1 MTFDMSSTASSSKS
15 SPSYF
20 ADTAGT
26 IKFGVTA
33 IKNDWTRNHAIECAV
48 LLVAAVSA
56 VSRLGEFTAFAGLLI
71 LADCLA
77 LWAFYVVSYNVI
89 IQLHRIQLAKQQIA
103 EAGTLGDKK
112 DDGPHYLLSPLTKE
126 KYIVRLKALL
136 IPTLAILHMINV
148 VCAQAFYDAMKK
160 RESTPEPSS
169 LRFAGTDL
177 SDDELISDILM
188 AAEQHHPADSTAK
201 WLVVILI
208 ISVLLN
214 VYYMRVISF
223 AAAATTHI
231 QPPAASKPALK
242 FDLPPV
248 QTEKPFKRGHVI
260 RQSEPCVP
268 SAGQLQPHVLH
279 PRPTHIDIPVTKPF
293 GVALSESPV
302 EVTSSTSERTLVEV
316 ESNSAVTTLA
326 TNTPTAVTT
335 EFLRSFEECVKTFE
349 TSGTLDLNDE
359 EVVLLCQKGKI
370 AAYALEKVLGNHAR
384 AVRIRRAVL
393 SRSSR
398 TKSLETSAL
407 PQAHY
412 DYSRVFGACCENVV
426 GYLPLP
432 LGIAGPLIVDGT
444 SYLIPMATCEG
455 TLVASTSRGCK
466 ALNAGGGVT
475 TVVTRDRMT
484 RGPVLEFPSLT
495 EAAQALAWI
504 ESSEGGATMKEAFE
518 STTKYGKLVELSC
531 ALAGRTMY
539 VRFAASCGDAMGMNM
554 VSKGTEKALEV
565 MAEYFPSMTVLA
577 LSGNYCIDK
586 KPAAMNWING
596 RGKSVVAEAVIPGN
610 VVRTVLKTTVEGL
623 CELNWKKNFVG
634 SAMAG
639 SIGGFNAHAANILT
653 AMFIATGQDPAQN
666 VESSMCM
673 TMMQPTNNGQDLLIS
688 VTMPSIEVGTV
699 GGGTILAPQ
708 RAMLE
713 MLGVAGANNASPGDN
728 AKQLARIVAAAVMA
742 GELSL
747 MSALAAGHLIK
758 AHMTHNRSV
767 PPTPIEVEAP
777 KVASLD

>member
-1 MTFDMSSTASSSKS
+1 MGAKTTTDQSAPPPPAVVASYPRSWSEFTKIMSFDMSSTASFSKS

-20 ADTAGT
+20 SDTSDA
-26 IKFGVTA
+26 IKFGMA
-33 IKNDWTRNHAIECAV
+33 AMKQDWTRNHAIECAV

-56 VSRLGEFTAFAGLLI
+56 VSRLGELTAFAGLLI

-112 DDGPHYLLSPLTKE
+112 DDGSHYLLSPLTKE

-160 RESTPEPSS
+160 KESIPEPPR
-169 LRFAGTDL
+169 RFGGTDL
-177 SDDELISDILM
+177 SDDELISDILL
-188 AAEQHHPADSTAK
+188 AAEQHHPADSTSK

-223 AAAATTHI
+223 AAAATTTRVE
-231 QPPAASKPALK
+231 PAPAAKPAALD
-242 FDLPPV
+242 FDLPAV
-248 QTEKPFKRGHVI
+248 QAEKPFKRGHAI

-268 SAGQLQPHVLH
+268 SALQLQSQLIHR
-279 PRPTHIDIPVTKPF
+279 PRPTHIDIPLAKP
-293 GVALSESPV
+293 VAAVISESPV
-302 EVTSSTSERTLVEV
+302 EITSTLSERTLVEV
-316 ESNSAVTTLA
+316 EMTSAVTTVA
-326 TNTPTAVTT
+326 TNTPTALKTK
-335 EFLRSFEECVKTFE
+335 FIRSFEECVEAFE
-349 TSGTLDLNDE
+349 ATGVLDLTDE
-359 EVVLLCQKGKI
+359 EVILLCQKGKI
-370 AAYALEKVLGNHAR
+370 AAYALEKVLKDHAR
-384 AVRIRRAVL
+384 AVTIRRAVL

-398 TKSLETSAL
+398 TNTLEASAL
-407 PQAHY
+407 PQDGY
-412 DYSRVFGACCENVV
+412 DYARVFGACCENVV

-432 LGIAGPLIVDGT
+432 LGIAGPLTIDGT

-484 RGPVLEFPSLT
+484 RGPVLEFPTLV
-495 EAAQALAWI
+495 EAARALAWV
-504 ESSEGGATMKEAFE
+504 ESPEGGEILKAAFE

-565 MAEYFPSMTVLA
+565 MAENFPSMTVLA

-596 RGKSVVAEAVIPGN
+596 RGKTVVAEAVIPGKI
-610 VVRTVLKTTVEGL
+610 VTTVLKTTVEDL
-623 CELNWKKNFVG
+623 CELNLKKNFVG

-673 TMMQPTNNGQDLLIS
+673 TMMQP
-688 VTMPSIEVGTV
+688 
-699 GGGTILAPQ
+699 
-708 RAMLE
+708 
-713 MLGVAGANNASPGDN
+713 
-728 AKQLARIVAAAVMA
+728 
-742 GELSL
+742 
-747 MSALAAGHLIK
+747 
-758 AHMTHNRSV
+758 
-767 PPTPIEVEAP
+767 
-777 KVASLD
+777 